1 VADLD
6 TQYVLSFD
14 VQELTRQMAELQAA
28 YSVFTSGVQQTSR
41 DINTSLTDIEN
52 KVVNISSA
60 LDSSYSKLD
69 TFYTSFLSRLETSS
83 QLFSEID
90 SNAKSLHNQLK
101 VLGDFNLKSNG
112 SNVPAGAAAGG
123 QGFNFSISG
132 GAQNVEE
139 LQKSLATAEAVSR
152 AAKKAIEESKKAEKS
167 WKDSAKK
174 IGGYL
179 VKELKTAKSKI
190 SGMLSGFSGGALGT
204 GFLGMGALA
213 LISSMVMGVQERQ
226 RKGAQRG
233 EMANAY
239 EAAGNLFEKTSQ
251 QAVKWASNFQEKAQY
266 HYGIGRKEIQSVMEA
281 IVKGGHA
288 AELSMSDFNKSV
300 SDVNANILTQSL
312 ALDKA
317 FNQAAGTTI
326 KQADKLVQEFGGTI
340 GGAVEQLKMLNYE
353 AQRSGMSMDKF
364 VNSIL
369 SGQSSLMQYRVD
381 MSEVAS
387 VMKGLKK
394 TYEDM
399 GMGEAQAG
407 ALSAKVTEGMGGVF
421 GGMSES
427 QKQAFA
433 IYYFKKKQ
441 GKDYSTKGHEALV
454 RMEELF
460 LQGGGE
466 SSGALLSLIEWL
478 NTDATAGAK
487 SVYDRKHI
495 LKGGYGLSSLQ
506 AQGIVDYYNANRTPE
521 GLAPMTPEQ
530 EKQWKQTFNIE
541 GSQLTQLQKNQ
552 RDLIDGLAKVGEG
565 LLNLVSNILA
575 TLILGIR
582 SIPPLVHA
590 AVTALDPTASKED
603 RNAAFGNIDKIGQ
616 TQSTFFEGMS
626 DAVSKIIE
634 GYKNVASALGDT
646 ISIIDQLGSI
656 KRAATA
662 DVGSVNWTSMWNTVK
677 DTKEAVDNLMS
688 SQTERDMLMR
698 SLTDRVEFLA
708 DVVLNKTGVLSDS
721 AVKAREQQRQK
732 ATDVA
737 YDSAKRWEGPTMK
750 GSVSKDS
757 LSKKVKKGVTAV
769 INAGDLDKS
778 DMIRNQRRVGRTP

>member
-1 VADLD
+1 MADQN

-41 DINTSLTDIEN
+41 DINTSLTEIEN
-52 KVVNISSA
+52 KITTISTS

-69 TFYTSFLSRLETSS
+69 TFYTSFISKLETSS
-83 QLFSEID
+83 KLFSDID
-90 SNAKSLHNQLK
+90 NNAKNLHSQLK
-101 VLGDFNLKSNG
+101 TLGNFDLKSNG
-112 SNVPAGAAAGG
+112 SNAPGAAPGA
-123 QGFNFSISG
+123 QGFNFNISG

-139 LQKSLATAEAVSR
+139 LHQSLATAETVSR
-152 AAKKAIEESKKAEKS
+152 AAKKAIEESKKAEKN
-167 WKDSAKK
+167 WKNSAKK

-179 VKELKTAKSKI
+179 SKEISNAKTRITSI
-190 SGMLSGFSGGALGT
+190 MSSFGGGA
-204 GFLGMGALA
+204 LGMGALA
-213 LISSMVMGVQERQ
+213 LIGSMVMGVQERQ

-239 EAAGNLFEKTSQ
+239 EAAGNLFEKTSR

-266 HYGIGRKEIQSVMEA
+266 HYGIGRKEIQSVMDA
-281 IVKGGHA
+281 IVKGGHS
-288 AELSMSDFNKSV
+288 AEYAMSDFNKAV

-317 FNQAAGTTI
+317 FNQAAGSTI
-326 KQADKLVQEFGGTI
+326 KQADRLVQEFGGTI

-381 MSEVAS
+381 MSEVAA

-394 TYEDM
+394 TYEAM
-399 GMGEAQAG
+399 GMGESQAG
-407 ALSAKVTEGMGGVF
+407 SLAAQVTEGMGGVLE
-421 GGMSES
+421 GMSEP

-433 IYYFKKKQ
+433 IKYFQKR
-441 GKDYSTKGHEALV
+441 GMDLTSRGHEAMV
-454 RMEELF
+454 RMNELF
-460 LQGGGE
+460 TQGGSE
-466 SSGALLSLIEWL
+466 SSSVLMELIKWL
-478 NTDATAGAK
+478 NEEATAGAM
-487 SVYDRKHI
+487 SEYDKKYI
-495 LKGGYGLSSLQ
+495 LTHGYGLSSIQ
-506 AQGIVDYYNANRTPE
+506 AQGIVDYYNTNRTTE
-521 GLAPMTPEQ
+521 GLTAMTPEQ

-616 TQSTFFEGMS
+616 LQRSFFEGMS
-626 DAVSKIIE
+626 DAVDKVVE
-634 GYKNVASALGDT
+634 GYLKVGSALGDT
-646 ISIIDQLGSI
+646 IDIIDQTGSL

-662 DVGSVNWTSMWNTVK
+662 DVGPVNWTSMWNTIE
-677 DTKEAVDNLMS
+677 DTKEAVDNLVS
-688 SQTERDMLMR
+688 SQTERDALMR
-698 SLTDRVEFLA
+698 ELSNRVSYLS
-708 DVVLNKTGVLSDS
+708 DVVMNTAGVLPDS
-721 AVKAREQQRQK
+721 AVKARDQERQQRTQE
-732 ATDVA
+732 A
-737 YDSAKRWEGPTMK
+737 YDSAKRWEGPTMR
-750 GSVSKDS
+750 GAA
-757 LSKKVKKGVTAV
+757 SKKTLAKKFKKGVTAV
-769 INAGDLDKS
+769 IKNSDLDKS
-778 DMIRNQRRVGRTP
+778 DMIRSQRKVGMTP